1 MKRFAILYWT
11 TLKIGPLPNFVL
23 FFSLMCFMFVFD
35 QTLVEHDIYTV
46 IKLYSYLT
54 PLKSNQG
61 VKWYTVQNKN
71 KNNNI
76 FVSQMEESLQLMEKK

>member
-1 MKRFAILYWT
+1 
-11 TLKIGPLPNFVL
+11 
-23 FFSLMCFMFVFD
+23 MCFMFVFD
-35 QTLVEHDIYTV
+35 PTLVEHDIYTV

-71 KNNNI
+71 NKNKNNNI